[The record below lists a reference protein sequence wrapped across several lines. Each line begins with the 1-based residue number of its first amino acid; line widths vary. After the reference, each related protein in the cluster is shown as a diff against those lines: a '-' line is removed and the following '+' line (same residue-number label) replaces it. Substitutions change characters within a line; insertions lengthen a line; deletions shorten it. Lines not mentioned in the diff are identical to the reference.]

1 MNDCSFP
8 SVAFL
13 GNEIR
18 GERVESHVAAV
29 RADDRIDAG
38 VVGLFA
44 VVGDGYSS
52 RPFRLPVVHEDVD
65 DAVGITGYQIW
76 MPTIRRRRSGR
87 LR

>member
-1 MNDCSFP
+1 
-8 SVAFL
+8 
-13 GNEIR
+13 
-18 GERVESHVAAV
+18 
-29 RADDRIDAG
+29 
-38 VVGLFA
+38 LFA